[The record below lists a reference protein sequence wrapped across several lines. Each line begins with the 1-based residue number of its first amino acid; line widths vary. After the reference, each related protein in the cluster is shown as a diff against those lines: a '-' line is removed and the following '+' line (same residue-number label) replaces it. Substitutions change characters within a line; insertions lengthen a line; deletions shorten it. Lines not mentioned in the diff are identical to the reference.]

1 MGDLMLNATS
11 TEAVKRRLDK
21 YFNKIHQ
28 KNTQSSIQILID
40 SKKLDFQYNYSSE
53 ELNKPFHI
61 ASIGKML
68 TATLI
73 MILIERNSLSL
84 HDLIANYFTNIELEN
99 LFIFKDKDY
108 MKEVTVE
115 QLLAHT
121 SGIGDYFDDPV
132 NLGSPMSKLI
142 VSESDK
148 KWTPYELVEFT
159 RNKQKATGIP
169 GQAFHYSDTGYIL
182 LGLIIEKVSGK
193 PFHEN
198 LHDEIFTP
206 LGMQDSYML
215 FYSDPNNPSRKFQKI
230 WFNGTDITDFQSLSV
245 DWSGGGIISTPK
257 DLLSFNKGFR
267 EGKLFTEEKI
277 QFMENCNHK
286 FRTGIHYGTGI
297 MEIRFEEFFFLLKGL
312 PRVKGHIG
320 VLSTHLFYDPSTE
333 THIVMNFGSSKLM
346 VQSFKALIEIVSQL
360 KRVKP

>member
-1 MGDLMLNATS
+1 MEDIMLNTTS
-11 TEAVKRRLDK
+11 IEAVKRHFDK

-28 KNTQSSIQILID
+28 KNAQSSIQILID

-53 ELNKPFHI
+53 DSNQPFHI
-61 ASIGKML
+61 ASIGKMF

-84 HDLIANYFTNIELEN
+84 HDPISNYFTNIELEN

-121 SGIGDYFDDPV
+121 SGIGDYFEDPV

-142 VSESDK
+142 VSESEK

-159 RNKQKATGIP
+159 RKRQKAAGIP
-169 GQAFHYSDTGYIL
+169 GKVFHYSDTGYIL

-215 FYSDPNNPSRKFQKI
+215 FYSEPKNPLQKFQKI
-230 WFNGTDITDFQSLSV
+230 WLNGTDVTDFQSLSV
-245 DWSGGGIISTPK
+245 DWSGGGIISTPN
-257 DLLSFNKGFR
+257 DLLSFNRAFR
-267 EGKLFTEEKI
+267 EGRLFHEEKI
-277 QFMENCNHK
+277 QFMEKFKHK
-286 FRTGIHYGTGI
+286 FRTGIHYGTGL

-312 PRVKGHIG
+312 PRLRGHIG

-333 THIVMNFGSSKLM
+333 THIIMNFGSSKLM
-346 VQSFKALIEIVSQL
+346 VQSFKALIEIIRQL
-360 KRVKP
+360 KRVKS